1 MEYGL
6 ISQPAFNDVKSVT
19 HDQGHNIFHD
29 LLNPSWKIRGGQAL
43 SDKENTVIVSISEE
57 NLTIITFSTYL

>member
-19 HDQGHNIFHD
+19 HDQGRNIFHD
-29 LLNPSWKIRGGQAL
+29 LLSPSWKIRGEGGGTG
-43 SDKENTVIVSISEE
+43 S
-57 NLTIITFSTYL
+57 FR